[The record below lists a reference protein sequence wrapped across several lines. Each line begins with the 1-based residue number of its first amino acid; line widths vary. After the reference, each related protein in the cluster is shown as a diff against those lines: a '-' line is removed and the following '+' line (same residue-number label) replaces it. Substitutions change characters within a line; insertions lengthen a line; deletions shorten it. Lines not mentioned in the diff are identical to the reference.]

1 MAFSCVPHILASF
14 SFFFP
19 KTFLG
24 SIEPFLAGKLLKSGW
39 EQEERLGDPD
49 KKRDLSVA
57 GR

>member
-1 MAFSCVPHILASF
+1 MPHILVSF

-24 SIEPFLAGKLLKSGW
+24 SIEPLLAGKLLKSGW

-49 KKRDLSVA
+49 KKRDLSIA